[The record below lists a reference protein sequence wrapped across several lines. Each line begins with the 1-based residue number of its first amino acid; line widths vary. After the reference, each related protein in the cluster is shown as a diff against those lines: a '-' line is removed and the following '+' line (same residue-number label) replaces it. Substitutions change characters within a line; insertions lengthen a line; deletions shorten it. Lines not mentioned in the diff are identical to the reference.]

1 MKLTHLLI
9 SSLILGTSVAQAQ
22 AETKPVLTK
31 NKVDSA
37 DQKLIDQAI
46 GKIYP
51 ALVRIH
57 VVMEQPKGGRMQK
70 GGGSGSGTIIHPDGY
85 VLTNHHVAGN
95 GTRVW
100 VRLSNKVKV
109 DATVVGT
116 DPQTDLCILKLNMDQ
131 IPKDMKPLPVGH
143 FGDFKTLEVGDSVLA
158 MGSPAGVSQ
167 SVTLGVVANL
177 EMITPSSM
185 GALKQAGES
194 VGDVVR
200 WIGHDA
206 VIYFGNSGGPLVN
219 LKGEIIGINEI
230 GLGSLGGAIPADIA
244 KYVTNELI
252 KHGKVSR
259 SWIGLYPQPLLLSSK
274 IKNGVLAGTVIDG
287 SPAAKAGIKAGDV
300 ITHIDGV
307 AVTATAREH
316 LPIYNRIVL
325 GSPVGKEIT
334 VKYLRD
340 GKTSTTKVKTIER
353 SNAKGKDIA
362 LTNWGMTARDLTTRS
377 ALTRKRDDTNGVL
390 ISSISKTGSAA
401 SAKPALTV
409 GDLIVSIAG
418 KKTDNLTN
426 LLKTSKDLLGDKV
439 EHEAVVEFERK
450 GELLATVVK
459 IGHKPNQNNSTAA
472 ERAWVGVNT
481 QVLTKDLAKALD
493 LAGKKGVRVTRV
505 HTGSQAEKSGIKKG
519 DILLKMDG
527 TTIQATHQRDARVF
541 DTMIRE
547 YPSDES
553 IEFNLMRDGKPL
565 KLKVDLEPAPKGA
578 AEFRKYTNE
587 TLEVTFRELSKANA
601 SEAELG
607 KGILVESLESAGWAS
622 LAGLKGGDIVISANG
637 KPITKLQDLETQLT
651 ASEKNKSDYIVL
663 FVKRGKFSR
672 FIEMHPVWS
681 AK

>member
-206 VIYFGNSGGPLVN
+206 VIYFGNSG
-219 LKGEIIGINEI
+219 
-230 GLGSLGGAIPADIA
+230 AC
-244 KYVTNELI
+244 
-252 KHGKVSR
+252 
-259 SWIGLYPQPLLLSSK
+259 Q
-274 IKNGVLAGTVIDG
+274 
-287 SPAAKAGIKAGDV
+287 
-300 ITHIDGV
+300 
-307 AVTATAREH
+307 
-316 LPIYNRIVL
+316 
-325 GSPVGKEIT
+325 
-334 VKYLRD
+334 
-340 GKTSTTKVKTIER
+340 
-353 SNAKGKDIA
+353 
-362 LTNWGMTARDLTTRS
+362 
-377 ALTRKRDDTNGVL
+377 
-390 ISSISKTGSAA
+390 
-401 SAKPALTV
+401 
-409 GDLIVSIAG
+409 
-418 KKTDNLTN
+418 
-426 LLKTSKDLLGDKV
+426 
-439 EHEAVVEFERK
+439 
-450 GELLATVVK
+450 
-459 IGHKPNQNNSTAA
+459 
-472 ERAWVGVNT
+472 
-481 QVLTKDLAKALD
+481 
-493 LAGKKGVRVTRV
+493 
-505 HTGSQAEKSGIKKG
+505 
-519 DILLKMDG
+519 
-527 TTIQATHQRDARVF
+527 
-541 DTMIRE
+541 
-547 YPSDES
+547 
-553 IEFNLMRDGKPL
+553 
-565 KLKVDLEPAPKGA
+565 
-578 AEFRKYTNE
+578 
-587 TLEVTFRELSKANA
+587 
-601 SEAELG
+601 
-607 KGILVESLESAGWAS
+607 
-622 LAGLKGGDIVISANG
+622 
-637 KPITKLQDLETQLT
+637 
-651 ASEKNKSDYIVL
+651 
-663 FVKRGKFSR
+663 
-672 FIEMHPVWS
+672 
-681 AK
+681 